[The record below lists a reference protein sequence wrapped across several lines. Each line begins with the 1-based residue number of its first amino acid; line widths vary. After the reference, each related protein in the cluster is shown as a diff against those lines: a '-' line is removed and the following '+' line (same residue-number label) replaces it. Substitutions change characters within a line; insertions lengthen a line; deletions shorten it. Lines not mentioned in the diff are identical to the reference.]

1 VDPTDL
7 IWMNGDFVPWED
19 AKVHVLTHGLHY
31 GTGVFDSMRCYET
44 ELGPAVFRGR
54 DHIERLLR
62 SAELYYMPVPYSL
75 EELRAATLELVAR
88 NGLSC
93 CYIRPIANRGYGQMG
108 LNPLDAPVDVTIAC
122 WEWGA
127 YLGEEG
133 KRDGVRAK
141 VSSWRR
147 ISSDSLIPHAKASGQ
162 YLNSVLA
169 KVESLKSGYD
179 EAILLDDHGHVCEGT
194 GENVYIVRD
203 GEIATPG
210 QHNSILDGITRRS
223 VIQIAQDL
231 GYTVVERNVARAEMY
246 LADEVFM
253 SGTAAEL
260 VPVREIDD
268 HLIGTGRPGEITHV
282 LQAAFEDAI
291 HGRSERYREWLDV
304 VHAPPLH
311 TPTGE
316 GAAPSARSTA
326 AG

>member
-1 VDPTDL
+1 VDPTDF
-7 IWMNGDFVPWED
+7 IWMNGEFVAWED

-31 GTGVFDSMRCYET
+31 GTGVFDSMRCYDT
-44 ELGPAVFRGR
+44 QLGPAVFRGTE
-54 DHIERLLR
+54 HIERLLR
-62 SAELYYMPVPYSL
+62 SAELYYMPVPYSA

-88 NGLSC
+88 NGLRS
-93 CYIRPIANRGYGQMG
+93 CYIRPIVNRGYGQMG
-108 LNPLDAPVDVTIAC
+108 LNPLEAPIDVTIAC
-122 WEWGA
+122 WEWGT
-127 YLGEEG
+127 YLGEAG

-147 ISSDSLIPHAKASGQ
+147 ISPDSLIPHAKASGQ

-169 KVESLKSGYD
+169 KIESVKAGYE

-231 GYTVVERNVARAEMY
+231 GYRVVERSVARAEMY
-246 LADEVFM
+246 LADEMFM

-260 VPVREIDD
+260 VPVREVDD
-268 HLIGTGRPGEITHV
+268 HAIGTGKPGEVTRV
-282 LQAAFEDAI
+282 LQAAFDDAI
-291 HGRSERYREWLDV
+291 QGRTERYREWLDV
-304 VHAPPLH
+304 VQRPALE

-316 GAAPSARSTA
+316 QPSAQTTA